1 MTNRIPKP
9 SAVSLATLAAFTMM
23 TGVASSAAHAGE
35 ISLFEGAG
43 FGGRVVTLRA
53 TAPSVSNVGFNDRTS
68 SIVVRSGRWEVCSD
82 DNFRGDCAIFE
93 PGQYASLDGRFDKR
107 VSSAREVETVG
118 AGRPQEL
125 PVTVGT
131 VDLYG
136 QPNFRGRSARIDHDV
151 NNFTTM
157 NFNDRTSSLV
167 VEGGTWEMCTDAGY
181 RGTCRTFGPGR
192 YPSLGY
198 GMEKAIS
205 SARPV
210 VREQAPP
217 VVHGGGWRRDR
228 QDQDRDSDRD
238 RDRDRDEATAQNS
251 IVLFTNDGIRGRS
264 IAVASD
270 IPDLSALN
278 FNDMAQSMV
287 IENGFWEFC
296 SDSYYRGTC
305 RVVGPGQYQRMEP
318 ALYRSVSS
326 IRAASRDPRND
337 GRDGAARGDVE
348 LFTGANFTGTRYPVR
363 QDMSTFTQGGFN
375 DKIGSVIVNAGQW
388 QMCIDADYRGSCTVF
403 GPGRYAG
410 LGGLTNQLS
419 SIRRID

>member
-1 MTNRIPKP
+1 MKNKFPKP
-9 SAVSLATLAAFTMM
+9 AAASLATLAAFTLL
-23 TGVASSAAHAGE
+23 TGMSSSAANAGE
-35 ISLFEGAG
+35 ISLFEGSN
-43 FGGRVVTLRA
+43 FGGRVITLRA

-68 SIVVRSGRWEVCSD
+68 SIVVRAGRWEVCSD
-82 DNFRGDCAIFE
+82 DNFKGDCAIFE
-93 PGQYASLDGRFDKR
+93 PGQYANLDGRFDKQ

-118 AGRPQEL
+118 AGQQQQAPM
-125 PVTVGT
+125 TVGT
-131 VDLYG
+131 VDLFG
-136 QPNFRGRSARIDHDV
+136 QPNFRGRSARIDRDM
-151 NNFTTM
+151 NNFSTM
-157 NFNDRTSSLV
+157 NFNDRTASLV
-167 VEGGTWEMCTDAGY
+167 VEGGTWEMCTDADY

-217 VVHGGGWRRDR
+217 VVHGGGWHRDH
-228 QDQDRDSDRD
+228 RD
-238 RDRDRDEATAQNS
+238 RDRDHERDRDAAEQQSS

-270 IPDLSALN
+270 IPDLAAVN

-305 RVVGPGQYQRMEP
+305 RVAGPGQYQRMEP

-337 GRDGAARGDVE
+337 GRDAAARGDVE
-348 LFTGANFTGTRYPVR
+348 LFTGANFTGTRYPIR
-363 QDMSTFTQGGFN
+363 QDMSTFNQGGFN

-388 QMCIDADYRGSCTVF
+388 QMCVDADYRGSCTVF